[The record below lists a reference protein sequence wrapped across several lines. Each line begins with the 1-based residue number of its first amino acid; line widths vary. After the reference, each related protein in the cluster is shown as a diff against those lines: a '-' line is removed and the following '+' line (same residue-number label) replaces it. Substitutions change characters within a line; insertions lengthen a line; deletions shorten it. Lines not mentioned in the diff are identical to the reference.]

1 MAKWSLRVIEG
12 RWVNVGVLSLAPSDC
27 PVWECCVP
35 DGDVNYR
42 PLFGAG
48 SRCFEAKAAVI
59 QDPLSLMAE
68 LRSPFDSRSSKRCVL
83 VYSEMLWPCICRSTG
98 SNPQCRRLP
107 GVACVILWADH
118 LS

>member
-12 RWVNVGVLSLAPSDC
+12 RWVNVGALSLVPSDC

-68 LRSPFDSRSSKRCVL
+68 LRSPNYNVL
-83 VYSEMLWPCICRSTG
+83 IADQVSDAFWFTARYYGHVYAEALDPIHNVEDFWG
-98 SNPQCRRLP
+98 SP
-107 GVACVILWADH
+107 V
-118 LS
+118 